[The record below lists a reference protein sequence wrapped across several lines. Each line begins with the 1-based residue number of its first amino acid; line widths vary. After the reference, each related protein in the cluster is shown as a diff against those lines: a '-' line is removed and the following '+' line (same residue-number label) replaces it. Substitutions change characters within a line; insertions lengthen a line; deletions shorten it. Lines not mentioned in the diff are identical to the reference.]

1 MTLGNL
7 KMTKKKLTPKQEG
20 FCQDYIKTGSQT
32 RAYQLNYN
40 VKNMLPAT
48 INNKSYAL
56 RIQDDITARINELQE
71 RVAKKFEVT
80 VESLT
85 KEFEED
91 RQLARELDMPS
102 AAIAATNGKARIH
115 GLDKQVVSNDPEN
128 PMPAVIKVEVV
139 HK

>member
-1 MTLGNL
+1 MRR
-7 KMTKKKLTPKQEG
+7 KKKLTPKQEG
-20 FCQDYIKTGSQT
+20 FCQDYITTGSQT

-40 VKNMLPAT
+40 AGKMLPST
-48 INNKSYAL
+48 INNKAYEL
-56 RIQDDITARINELQE
+56 RMQGDITARINDLQA

-91 RQLARELDMPS
+91 RQLARELDMPA

-115 GLDKQVVSNDPEN
+115 GLDKQVLSNDPEN
-128 PMPAVIKVEVV
+128 PMPSIIKVEVI

>member
-1 MTLGNL
+1 MIR
-7 KMTKKKLTPKQEG
+7 KKKLTPKQEG
-20 FCQDYIKTGSQT
+20 FCQDYITTSSQT
-32 RAYQLNYN
+32 RAYELNYN
-40 VKNMLPAT
+40 VKNMQKNSIHSKAHELMQNGDVT
-48 INNKSYAL
+48 V
-56 RIQDDITARINELQE
+56 RINDLQA

-91 RQLARELDMPS
+91 RQLARDLDMPA

-115 GLDKQVVSNDPEN
+115 GLDKQIMSNDPAN
-128 PMPAVIKVEVV
+128 PMPAIIKVEVV

>member
-1 MTLGNL
+1 MIR
-7 KMTKKKLTPKQEG
+7 KKKLTPKQEG
-20 FCQDYIKTGSQT
+20 FCQDYITTGSQT

-40 VKNMLPAT
+40 VKKMLPAS
-48 INNKSYAL
+48 INNKAYEL
-56 RIQDDITARINELQE
+56 RTNVAITSRINDLQA

-91 RQLARELDMPS
+91 RQLARELDMPA

-115 GLDKQVVSNDPEN
+115 GLDKQVLSNDPEN
-128 PMPAVIKVEVV
+128 PMPAIIKVEVI

>member
-1 MTLGNL
+1 MIR
-7 KMTKKKLTPKQEG
+7 KKKLTPKQEG
-20 FCQDYIKTGSQT
+20 FCRDFIKTGNQSE
-32 RAYQLNYN
+32 AYRLNYN
-40 VKNMLPAT
+40 TEKMLKASV
-48 INNKSYAL
+48 NNKAYEL
-56 RIQDDITARINELQE
+56 RTNVGVTARIAALQAI
-71 RVAKKFEVT
+71 VAKKFEVT

-115 GLDKQVVSNDPEN
+115 GLDKQVISNDPAN
-128 PMPAVIKVEVV
+128 PMPAIIKVEVI

>member
-1 MTLGNL
+1 MTR
-7 KMTKKKLTPKQEG
+7 KKKLTPKQEG

-40 VKNMLPAT
+40 VKKMLPAS
-48 INNKSYAL
+48 INNKAYEL
-56 RIQDDITARINELQE
+56 MQNVDITSRVAQLQE

-85 KEFEED
+85 RELEED
-91 RQLARELDMPS
+91 RQLARDLDMPA
-102 AAIAATNGKARIH
+102 AAISALNVKARIH
-115 GLDKQVVSNDPEN
+115 GLDKQVMSNDPAN
-128 PMPAVIKVEVV
+128 PMPAIIKVEVV